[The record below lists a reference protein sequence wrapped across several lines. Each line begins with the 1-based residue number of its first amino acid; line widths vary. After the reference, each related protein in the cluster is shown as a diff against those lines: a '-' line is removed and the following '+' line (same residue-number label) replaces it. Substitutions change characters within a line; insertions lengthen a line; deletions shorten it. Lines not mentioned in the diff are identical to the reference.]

1 MLSVKV
7 TGKERP
13 MNVYAASVALLWS
26 TALRAPS
33 APSRAAA
40 RDGSGTPHPKHASR
54 HWWQRGRRE

>member
-1 MLSVKV
+1 
-7 TGKERP
+7 